1 MTIIAFILILALLVL
16 IHEFGHFLVAKK
28 NGIYVEEFGFGYPP
42 RIFGIKIGETL
53 YSLNLIPIGG
63 FVKLYGEEYH
73 ELKGKINTTLKKRA
87 FSYKTPLAKASVI
100 IAGVIGNFL
109 LGWLLISYLFTQGV
123 PTPTNKVIIES
134 VTKNSPAAVAGIKP
148 NDIILEIST
157 KKNVSQNN
165 LSYKVKTGDY
175 LWKIAQEKYNNGY
188 YAYQIAKVN
197 KITNPSL
204 IHPNQMIILPL
215 IQETNKDGDKKY
227 NFKTTDDFIR
237 QMKNYG
243 GKEIYLTIQRNGK
256 NEQIKITPR
265 KDPPNGQGPLG
276 VVITSF
282 TERRYIWYKAPFYG
296 LVEAFSITKKI
307 IVELIKTL
315 VLLVTFQKPK
325 VDVTGPIGIA
335 QFTGQAIKFGQKAV
349 LELIAL
355 LSLNLAVVNVLP
367 FPALDGG
374 HLVFIVY
381 EWITKKRVNQK
392 LENYLNLIGFF
403 LLISLAIVISINDV
417 VKLLK

>member
-1 MTIIAFILILALLVL
+1 MTIIVFILILALLVL
-16 IHEFGHFLVAKK
+16 VHEFGHFVAAKK

-42 RIFGIKIGETL
+42 RIFGLKIGETL
-53 YSLNLIPIGG
+53 YSINLIPIGG

-87 FSYKTPLAKASVI
+87 FSYKSPLAKTSVI

-123 PTPTNKVIIES
+123 PTPTNKIIIES

-157 KKNVSQNN
+157 KKNIAQNDHA
-165 LSYKVKTGDY
+165 YKVKVGDY
-175 LWKIAQEKYNNGY
+175 LWKIAQEKYNDGY
-188 YAYQIAKVN
+188 YAYQIAKAN
-197 KITNPSL
+197 RIINPS
-204 IHPNQMIILPL
+204 IIQPDQIIILPL
-215 IQETNKDGDKKY
+215 IQEINKDDGIKFSLK
-227 NFKTTDDFIR
+227 NTDDFIT

-256 NEQIKITPR
+256 NEQIKTIPR
-265 KDPPNGQGPLG
+265 KNPPNGQGPLG

-282 TERRYIWYKAPFYG
+282 TERTYVWYKAPFYG
-296 LVEAFSITKKI
+296 LIEAFSITKKI
-307 IVELIKTL
+307 IVELIKTI
-315 VLLVTFQKPK
+315 VLLITFQKPK

-335 QFTGQAIKFGQKAV
+335 QFAGQAIKFGQKAV

-381 EWITKKRVNQK
+381 EWITKKRINQK

-403 LLISLAIVISINDV
+403 LLITLAIVISVNDII
-417 VKLLK
+417 KLFK

>member
-16 IHEFGHFLVAKK
+16 VHEFGHFIAAKK

-42 RIFGIKIGETL
+42 RLFGIKIGETL
-53 YSLNLIPIGG
+53 YSLNLIPVGG
-63 FVKLYGEEYH
+63 FVKLYGEEYYQ
-73 ELKGKINTTLKKRA
+73 LKGKINTSLKTRA
-87 FSYKTPLAKASVI
+87 FAYKTPLAKTSVI

-123 PTPTNKVIIES
+123 PTPTNKIIIES
-134 VTKNSPAAVAGIKP
+134 VTKNSPAAFAGVKP

-157 KKNVSQNN
+157 KKGFPQNDQ
-165 LSYKVKTGDY
+165 SYKVKVGDY
-175 LWKIAQEKYNNGY
+175 LWKIAQEKYNDGY
-188 YAYQIAKVN
+188 YAYQIAKAN
-197 KITNPSL
+197 KITNPS
-204 IHPNQMIILPL
+204 IIQPDQIIILPL
-215 IQETNKDGDKKY
+215 VQEINEDSGVKY
-227 NFKTTDDFIR
+227 SLKTTDDFIY

-265 KDPPNGQGPLG
+265 KNPPKGQGPLG

-282 TERRYIWYKAPFYG
+282 AERRYVWYKAPFYG
-296 LVEAFSITKKI
+296 LIEAFFITKKI

-315 VLLVTFQKPK
+315 FLLVTFQKPK

-335 QFTGQAIKFGQKAV
+335 QFAGQAIKFGQKAV

-355 LSLNLAVVNVLP
+355 LSLNLAVINVLP

-374 HLVFIVY
+374 HLVFVFY
-381 EWITKKRVNQK
+381 EWIAKKRVNQK

-403 LLISLAIVISINDV
+403 LLITLAIVISVNDI
-417 VKLLK
+417 VKLFK